1 MTFQQTLENCQLRNI
16 RMKNHNL
23 SLSLLIGA
31 ALAIPTLAMAAPANT
46 KPVKKQTATAEMNV
60 EAKAD
65 VSSSDTDI
73 NASKADKLSPF
84 AISETQTISRAR
96 VNNNL
101 GQQPMTTEIKAP
113 NGQQPMTTEIEAPNG
128 QEPMTT
134 EIKAPAEA
142 LQDQELQTTE
152 IISEDP
158 VLDAPEDLAEVSEED
173 L

>member
-1 MTFQQTLENCQLRNI
+1 
-16 RMKNHNL
+16 MKNNTL

-73 NASKADKLSPF
+73 NASKTDKLSPF

-96 VNNNL
+96 VNSNI
-101 GQQPMTTEIKAP
+101 GQQ
-113 NGQQPMTTEIEAPNG
+113 
-128 QEPMTT
+128 PMTT

-152 IISEDP
+152 IISEDTM
-158 VLDAPEDLAEVSEED
+158 LDAPEDLAEVSEED
-173 L
+173 DL

>member
-1 MTFQQTLENCQLRNI
+1 
-16 RMKNHNL
+16 MKNHTL

-31 ALAIPTLAMAAPANT
+31 ALTIPTLAMAAPANT

-73 NASKADKLSPF
+73 NASKTDKLSPF

-113 NGQQPMTTEIEAPNG
+113 NGQQPMTTEI
-128 QEPMTT
+128 
-134 EIKAPAEA
+134 KAPAEA

-152 IISEDP
+152 MISEDA
-158 VLDAPEDLAEVSEED
+158 VLDAPEEDDL
-173 L
+173 

>member
-1 MTFQQTLENCQLRNI
+1 
-16 RMKNHNL
+16 MKNHTL

-31 ALAIPTLAMAAPANT
+31 ALTIPTLAMAAPANT
-46 KPVKKQTATAEMNV
+46 KPVKKQADTAEMNV

-65 VSSSDTDI
+65 ITGSDTDM
-73 NASKADKLSPF
+73 NASKTEKLSPF

-113 NGQQPMTTEIEAPNG
+113 NGQQPMTTEI
-128 QEPMTT
+128 
-134 EIKAPAEA
+134 KAPAEA

-158 VLDAPEDLAEVSEED
+158 VLDAPEDLTEVSEED

>member
-1 MTFQQTLENCQLRNI
+1 
-16 RMKNHNL
+16 MKNHTL

-31 ALAIPTLAMAAPANT
+31 ALTIPTLAMAAPANA
-46 KPVKKQTATAEMNV
+46 KPVKKQTATAEIAV
-60 EAKAD
+60 EATG
-65 VSSSDTDI
+65 SEN
-73 NASKADKLSPF
+73 NANTSKIDKLIPF

-101 GQQPMTTEIKAP
+101 GQQ
-113 NGQQPMTTEIEAPNG
+113 
-128 QEPMTT
+128 PMTT

-158 VLDAPEDLAEVSEED
+158 VLDALEDLAEVSEED

>member
-1 MTFQQTLENCQLRNI
+1 
-16 RMKNHNL
+16 MKNNTL

-73 NASKADKLSPF
+73 NASKTDKLSPF

-96 VNNNL
+96 VNSNI
-101 GQQPMTTEIKAP
+101 GQQPMTTE
-113 NGQQPMTTEIEAPNG
+113 M
-128 QEPMTT
+128 
-134 EIKAPAEA
+134 KAPAEA

-152 IISEDP
+152 IISEDA

-173 L
+173 DL

>member
-1 MTFQQTLENCQLRNI
+1 
-16 RMKNHNL
+16 MKNRILPL
-23 SLSLLIGA
+23 SLVIGA
-31 ALAIPTLAMAAPANT
+31 ALTLPSLAMAAPAKP
-46 KPVKKQTATAEMNV
+46 KPVTAKTVA
-60 EAKAD
+60 AKAVAAD
-65 VSSSDTDI
+65 NTIQTDI
-73 NASKADKLSPF
+73 DNTDGKLASIKSSAVE
-84 AISETQTISRAR
+84 ISETKTFSRSR

-101 GQQPMTTEIKAP
+101 GQQPMTTEIK
-113 NGQQPMTTEIEAPNG
+113 APNG

-158 VLDAPEDLAEVSEED
+158 VLDAPEDSEED